1 MTLAA
6 PPSPSPARGE
16 RLLFQRGDAL
26 YVAETNGA
34 NVRRLFAM
42 GRADAGVVWSP
53 SPDGRRVAWLI
64 PLAASGGS
72 REAGLRARPVA
83 VYLGDLAGRHVKRV
97 LATNDLRDRQGKA
110 VTTLSVGAVGAPA
123 SLTDWALDALSF
135 SADGRSLYLCCTHL
149 KPAGGRATFVADAVT
164 GAVIVDGQGRWKSVA
179 PMTQVDARG
188 SLLVGVGLARTTDAA
203 RPAGVSAATGR
214 PDTRFAPLLVT
225 DFAQGATRS
234 LLPATFPSSRR
245 PPYATALSPAVS
257 PDGRTIAFAAL
268 GQGLFLVDTLGQDY
282 RRITRNPADDAPRWS
297 SDGQRLFYL
306 SSAPDG
312 TVGVYVLEIPP
323 AGIARGRRVLPNV
336 DRFFVIPD

>member
-1 MTLAA
+1 VTLAA

-83 VYLGDLAGRHVKRV
+83 VFLGDLAGRHVKRV

-110 VTTLSVGAVGAPA
+110 VTALSVGAVGAPA

-203 RPAGVSAATGR
+203 RPAGVAAATGR

-225 DFAQGATRS
+225 DLPGRDPLTAAGHVPIVPPAAVCDGAVARPVAGRALHCLCRAGSGFVSGGYTRPG
-234 LLPATFPSSRR
+234 LPADNAKPGRR
-245 PPYATALSPAVS
+245 RAPLVKRWAAPVLPVVGTRWYGRCVRLGDPAC
-257 PDGRTIAFAAL
+257 RH
-268 GQGLFLVDTLGQDY
+268 
-282 RRITRNPADDAPRWS
+282 R
-297 SDGQRLFYL
+297 
-306 SSAPDG
+306 
-312 TVGVYVLEIPP
+312 
-323 AGIARGRRVLPNV
+323 RGRRVLPNV